1 MAQLDMEIY
10 VPQVNLGQEALGDPN
25 WKKAVEEEYAAL
37 LKNGTWHLVP
47 YKPRMNL
54 IDCKWVFKIK
64 RKVDRL
70 TSIRVDW

>member
-1 MAQLDMEIY
+1 M
-10 VPQVNLGQEALGDPN
+10 
-25 WKKAVEEEYAAL
+25 EEEYAAL